1 MEKEIKARLG
11 WVQLYLDTNDATF
24 VCKHCGISR
33 PTLRKWVKRYLDHRL
48 LGLNSYSKKPL
59 SSPNKKINYEISNL
73 IKDLRENR
81 NLGARRIQTE
91 LLRLNDISLSLAT
104 IHKVL
109 IDLNVKPIK
118 KLRRNKKFKRYQRP
132 IPGDRVQLDTCKIAP
147 GIYQYTA
154 VDDCSRWRVLE
165 IYNRRTASNTLKFL
179 DKIIEEFP
187 FPIQR
192 IQTDRGREFFAE
204 KVQLKM
210 MEYCIKFRPI
220 KPASPHLNGKV
231 ERSQKTDLEE
241 FYALIDLSDF
251 EKLREELACW
261 QFFYNWKRPHGSLKG
276 KTPSQID
283 SELSEKT
290 PISEEVEALYDP
302 SKEHVQNAN
311 FAVEMQLRKLKGIP
325 CSECSS

>member
-1 MEKEIKARLG
+1 MEREIKARLG
-11 WVQLYLDTNDATF
+11 WVQLFLETNNATF
-24 VCKHCGISR
+24 VCKHCGVSR
-33 PTLRKWVKRYLDHRL
+33 PTLKKWVKRHLEKGSS
-48 LGLNSYSKKPL
+48 GLNNHSKRPL
-59 SSPNKKINYEISNL
+59 SCPNKKINKEISDL
-73 IKDLRENR
+73 ILDLRENR
-81 NLGARRIQTE
+81 NLGARRIQSE
-91 LLRLNDISLSLAT
+91 LLRLNDLSLSLAT

-109 IDLNVKPIK
+109 ISLNAKPIK
-118 KLRRNKKFKRYQRP
+118 KLRRLKKFKRYQRP
-132 IPGDRVQLDTCKIAP
+132 IPGDRVQMDTCKIAP

-165 IYNRRTASNTLKFL
+165 IYKRRTATNTLKFL
-179 DKIIEEFP
+179 DKIVEQFP

-241 FYALIDLSDF
+241 FYALADLSDF
-251 EKLREELACW
+251 EKLREELECW
-261 QFFYNWKRPHGSLKG
+261 QFFYNWKRPHGALKG

-283 SELSEKT
+283 SELANKT
-290 PISEEVEALYDP
+290 PFSDEIEALYDI
-302 SKEHVQNAN
+302 SREHVQNAN
-311 FAVEMQLRKLKGIP
+311 FSVEMQLRNLKAI
-325 CSECSS
+325 SRVK